1 MNDLLKINDRIRQSN
16 QTLFSFEL
24 LPPLK
29 GQNMEHIQQT
39 LEPLMAFDPAFVN
52 ITYHQEEFD
61 YKPLPNGLIEK
72 KTIRKRPGTV
82 GITAAIMYQYRV
94 NVVPHIICGGFTRE
108 ETENAL
114 IDLHFLGVK
123 NLLVVRGDPQSS
135 MKYFQPEPGGHSH
148 SLYLVKQIQNLNK
161 GIYLD
166 EDLLNATATDF
177 SVGVAGYPEKHIE
190 APNLE
195 NDLKFL
201 KMKVDAGA
209 EYIVTQLFFDN
220 SKYFNF
226 VNKCRE
232 AGITV
237 PIIPGLKP
245 ISTLKQLTT
254 LPQTFNIDL
263 PDDLVKAVQA
273 CKDNKAVR
281 QLGVE
286 WAITQSKELMA
297 GGAPVI
303 HFYTM
308 GRSDNIQQIAAAVF

>member
-1 MNDLLKINDRIRQSN
+1 MNDILKINDRIRQSN
-16 QTLFSFEL
+16 ETLFSFEL

-29 GQNMEHIQQT
+29 GQNIEHIHQT
-39 LEPLMAFDPAFVN
+39 IEPLMEFDPAFVN
-52 ITYHQEEFD
+52 ITYHQEEFE

-82 GITAAIMYQYRV
+82 GITAAIMYRYQV

-123 NLLVVRGDPQSS
+123 NLLVVRGDPQPS
-135 MKYFQPEPGGHSH
+135 MKYFQSEPGGHSH

-161 GIYLD
+161 GTYLD
-166 EDLLNATATDF
+166 ESLLNATATDF
-177 SVGVAGYPEKHIE
+177 SIGVAGYPEKHIE
-190 APNLE
+190 APNME
-195 NDLKFL
+195 SDLKFL

-220 SKYFNF
+220 RKYFDF
-226 VNKCRE
+226 VEKCRS
-232 AGITV
+232 AGIKV

-263 PDDLVKAVQA
+263 PDELVREVHS
-273 CKDNKAVR
+273 CKDNSAVR
-281 QLGVE
+281 QIGVE
-286 WAITQSKELMA
+286 WAIAQSKELMA
-297 GGAPVI
+297 AGVPVL